1 MPFANTPS
9 GVLLEEEFI
18 EPYNAWKATPGP
30 DANAAILKTLD
41 PVIQGAIKTHV
52 GEPNPLLVS
61 RARMM
66 ALEGL
71 RGYDPKRGRLQ
82 THLYNHLQGLK
93 RVNRQQTTVLKV
105 PERVALDK
113 YRLDQYT
120 RELSDELGREP
131 TDRELMDRTGF
142 SAKRI
147 AHIRK
152 YRPSVAEGT
161 LEDAETGQFFAGAV
175 QDPNADARNTW
186 QQIVYDDL
194 DPYHQK
200 VMEYAFGLNG
210 RRAMQNQEIARKLGK
225 SPGAI
230 SQAKLRIQKMLD
242 EEQDLNPFTGAL

>member
-1 MPFANTPS
+1 MPFTNTPS
-9 GVLLEEEFI
+9 GLLIEEEFN

-30 DANAAILKTLD
+30 DANAAMLKTLD

-52 GEPNPLLVS
+52 GEPNPLLNS

-71 RGYDPKRGRLQ
+71 RSYDPARGRLQ

-93 RVNRQQTTVLKV
+93 RVNRQQTTIVKV
-105 PERVALDK
+105 PERVSLDR
-113 YRLDQYT
+113 YHLDQYQ
-120 RELSDELGREP
+120 RELADELGREP
-131 TDRELMDRTGF
+131 TDAELMDRTGF
-142 SAKRI
+142 SSRRI
-147 AHIRK
+147 SRVRSYNPA
-152 YRPSVAEGT
+152 VAEGMM
-161 LEDAETGQFFAGAV
+161 EDEAGQSFAGAV
-175 QDPNADARNTW
+175 KDPNAEARGMW
-186 QQIVYDDL
+186 QQMVYDDL

-200 VMEYAFGLNG
+200 VMEYTFGLNG
-210 RRAMQNQEIARKLGK
+210 RKPMQNQEIARKLGK